1 MQLALPCSCCS
12 ATPAPQPWRVRHRQQ
27 QRQRP
32 PPAAASPALTM
43 RAPPCAPSPTPAG
56 PEQYTLR
63 RQGRTPQRR
72 HAGPAAGCTGSAPDQ
87 PCRAPAGAVSALPAC
102 QLSIPS
108 STCRPPLVGTHRKVM
123 QRHQPRLLALS
134 IAALGQN
141 VVQAGL
147 QPLPTLTLRPAQQQQ
162 VSTQGRVLLSC
173 SLLHPPPG
181 CVARGCWSTQRSSVP
196 AGRGGWRHTV
206 AGCRGSQRTQEAP
219 ARQQAPGGR
228 RWCSS
233 IDGMGQALAV
243 GHGWLHFA
251 AHCWQPPRQP
261 NRQRAAAAACVPRRT
276 PALTSSAT
284 KAARPAVRG
293 SHVCRQPSSTLSS
306 SSPSSPSTSSSSR
319 GFVDC
324 FCSSLA
330 GRFCSSSGTSG

>member
-12 ATPAPQPWRVRHRQQ
+12 ATPAPQPWRVCHRQQ

-32 PPAAASPALTM
+32 PPAAASPALTV

-56 PEQYTLR
+56 PEQCTLR

-173 SLLHPPPG
+173 SLLRAVPTPHADTLCCRRQSGRQPRWQQHPPPG

-196 AGRGGWRHTV
+196 AGRADGVIRWQAVAAVSVHRRPLQGSRLRV
-206 AGCRGSQRTQEAP
+206 AG
-219 ARQQAPGGR
+219 
-228 RWCSS
+228 
-233 IDGMGQALAV
+233 V
-243 GHGWLHFA
+243 G
-251 AHCWQPPRQP
+251 
-261 NRQRAAAAACVPRRT
+261 AAA
-276 PALTSSAT
+276 LTA
-284 KAARPAVRG
+284 
-293 SHVCRQPSSTLSS
+293 
-306 SSPSSPSTSSSSR
+306 
-319 GFVDC
+319 
-324 FCSSLA
+324 
-330 GRFCSSSGTSG
+330 